1 MAPRF
6 LPDESAGILPGEK
19 AFRLLVGQ
27 YAPLSG
33 ELDKITRNEPQTES
47 IIVLK
52 QLALEESGESHQA
65 RLSADGPRGLVVR

>member
-6 LPDESAGILPGEK
+6 LADESAEIVPGEK

-33 ELDKITRNEPQTES
+33 KLDKNTRNEPQTES

-52 QLALEESGESHQA
+52 HLASEVNPANSI
-65 RLSADGPRGLVVR
+65 RLGFALLGRAG

>member
-6 LPDESAGILPGEK
+6 LADESAEIVPGEK

-33 ELDKITRNEPQTES
+33 KLDKNTRNEPQTES

-52 QLALEESGESHQA
+52 QLALEESGKSHQV
-65 RLSADGPRGLVVR
+65 RLCADGPRGLVVR